1 MSGWGLVGAALYLAA
16 GVMVLYGLEPFST
29 TQNVLNLPL
38 AVQEMA
44 FAVWLIV
51 KGFDA
56 RAFASEPGKE
66 PAAVGV

>member
-1 MSGWGLVGAALYLAA
+1 MSPWA
-16 GVMVLYGLEPFST
+16 
-29 TQNVLNLPL
+29 QNVLNLPL
-38 AVQEMA
+38 AVQEMV

-56 RAFASEPGKE
+56 RAFAPEAEEE